1 MPIMPILGRQR
12 QGLEAH
18 TEYRANLKKSRK
30 KETQYFKRRFKNN
43 NLSTLEGGAA
53 IKNIWCSC

>member
-1 MPIMPILGRQR
+1 MPIMPILGRQG

-30 KETQYFKRRFKNN
+30 KR
-43 NLSTLEGGAA
+43 LSTSRGD
-53 IKNIWCSC
+53 